1 MEVIPT
7 FISSKQT
14 LLPTSVVNFFENLS
28 VLMFFHLFACQ
39 FLSIGATNFHA
50 HFYANSYLIVE
61 KIDYIPC

>member
-1 MEVIPT
+1 
-7 FISSKQT
+7 
-14 LLPTSVVNFFENLS
+14 
-28 VLMFFHLFACQ
+28 MFFHLFACQ